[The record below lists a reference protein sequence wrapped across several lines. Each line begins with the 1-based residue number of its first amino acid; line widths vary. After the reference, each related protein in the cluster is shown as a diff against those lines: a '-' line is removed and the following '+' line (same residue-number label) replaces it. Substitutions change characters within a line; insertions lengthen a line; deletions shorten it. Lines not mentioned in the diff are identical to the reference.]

1 MIGPTVTSTY
11 IASISSYVECVVPMP
26 ILRGYT
32 SSLSSNNSQTDLVIP
47 PPMDTANAYEH
58 GASLPPPDASMDDFL
73 DVESFVTSVA
83 DLLTPPDLDAFN
95 FESKDLSPKWLN
107 DVFSITPRSTTELGP
122 PSTAEISDNPS
133 QPRATPSEI
142 HKCRNPQ
149 GLCLSLATG
158 LLKSMHSCSPSCLL
172 GLGMGGQ
179 NGERPLSRAV
189 DSVLSTNYE
198 ALRSVRDFLRCPCYA
213 SPQLQLLV
221 TVMCAE
227 AIAWYWRIIDTY
239 SSRCGGTSMDSGVRL
254 AERVEMSR
262 RSFFIGDQCLESRLE
277 ASLIGQVVAS
287 RLQELE
293 DLVGDISWNTE
304 QSVATTSEPRGHP
317 MYSAVHIRMDAFL
330 NTQLAAVRRELVKL
344 RDDSQEHHE
353 ENSGQRYARGST

>member
-1 MIGPTVTSTY
+1 
-11 IASISSYVECVVPMP
+11 
-26 ILRGYT
+26 
-32 SSLSSNNSQTDLVIP
+32 
-47 PPMDTANAYEH
+47 MDTADAYER
-58 GASLPPPDASMDDFL
+58 GTSLPPTGASMDEFL

-83 DLLTPPDLDAFN
+83 DLLTPPDLNAFN

-107 DVFSITPRSTTELGP
+107 DVFSITPRSTTELVP
-122 PSTAEISDNPS
+122 PSTAEISDNPP
-133 QPRATPSEI
+133 QPRATCSEVS
-142 HKCRNPQ
+142 KCRNPQ
-149 GLCLSLATG
+149 GLCLGLATG

-172 GLGMGGQ
+172 GLGMDSQ
-179 NGERPLSRAV
+179 HGEPPLSRAV
-189 DSVLSTNYE
+189 DNVLSTNYE
-198 ALRSVRDFLRCPCYA
+198 ALRAIRGFLRCPCYA

-221 TVMCAE
+221 TVMCTE

-239 SSRCGGTSMDSGVRL
+239 SSRCGSTSMGSSVQL

-304 QSVATTSEPRGHP
+304 QSAAATSEPRGHP

-330 NTQLAAVRRELVKL
+330 NTQLTAVRRELLKL
-344 RDDSQEHHE
+344 RDDSQGQHE
-353 ENSGQRYARGST
+353 ENNGQQYAHGSTTR

>member
-1 MIGPTVTSTY
+1 
-11 IASISSYVECVVPMP
+11 
-26 ILRGYT
+26 
-32 SSLSSNNSQTDLVIP
+32 
-47 PPMDTANAYEH
+47 MDTTDAYDR
-58 GASLPPPDASMDDFL
+58 GNSLPPPDASMDDYL

-83 DLLTPPDLDAFN
+83 DLLTPPDLNAFN

-107 DVFSITPRSTTELGP
+107 DVFSITPRSTTEFVP
-122 PSTAEISDNPS
+122 PSTAEISDNLSPP
-133 QPRATPSEI
+133 QPKATSSEI

-172 GLGMGGQ
+172 GLGMGSSQ
-179 NGERPLSRAV
+179 QGEPPLSRAV
-189 DSVLSTNYE
+189 DNVLSTNYE
-198 ALRSVRDFLRCPCYA
+198 ALRAVRGFLRCPCYE

-239 SSRCGGTSMDSGVRL
+239 SSRCGNSSSMDSSVQL

-293 DLVGDISWNTE
+293 DLIGDISWNME
-304 QSVATTSEPRGHP
+304 QSAAKITDEARGHP
-317 MYSAVHIRMDAFL
+317 AYSAVHIRMDAFL
-330 NTQLAAVRRELVKL
+330 NTQLAAVRRELLKL
-344 RDDSQEHHE
+344 RDDSQGLHE
-353 ENSGQRYARGST
+353 ENTGQRYAHESPSR